1 MKFTNIDIDLLRAL
15 VFVSNAQ
22 GFTKAAQQLFRTQ
35 SAISLQIKK
44 LEQFTN
50 AQLLER
56 GKVIRLTPAGLKV
69 YEYAVKI
76 LDLNDD
82 LVRLFNFDISLYELK
97 ISLPEYHDPHLIKTL
112 LGNHRVTSTHFDFLS
127 LYSDQA
133 AKLIGQHQLDM
144 AFILHTELPG
154 GIEIVKIPLSWVSAT
169 GSAIYQGNAI
179 ALVLPPEGSFIRLIA
194 QQALSEPALPSTII
208 CSASE
213 RNTLTD
219 VMSAGK
225 GVGVMPSHAVPE
237 ELHIIVDERLP
248 PLPIAR
254 LFIKL
259 PEHADMRVLQLAS
272 TLADAY
278 HAQARSNE
286 CQAFA

>member
-1 MKFTNIDIDLLRAL
+1 M
-15 VFVSNAQ
+15 
-22 GFTKAAQQLFRTQ
+22 
-35 SAISLQIKK
+35 
-44 LEQFTN
+44 
-50 AQLLER
+50 
-56 GKVIRLTPAGLKV
+56 
-69 YEYAVKI
+69 
-76 LDLNDD
+76 
-82 LVRLFNFDISLYELK
+82 
-97 ISLPEYHDPHLIKTL
+97 
-112 LGNHRVTSTHFDFLS
+112 S